1 MVNTGISAF
10 ESTLHTTNVWLQEI
24 MDLMEWDDRKRAY
37 HALRI
42 VLHALRDRL
51 SVDEAAALGAQ
62 LPMLIRGIYY
72 ENWSP
77 HGKPVKE
84 RRKRDFL
91 AHVEEAFEESP
102 TADAED
108 VCRAVFQV
116 LTHHVSVGEIA
127 HVKATLP
134 EEIRELW
141 KEPERSIWF

>member
-24 MDLMEWDDRKRAY
+24 MDLLEWADPKRAY

-51 SVDEAAALGAQ
+51 SVDETAAFGAQ

-84 RRKRDFL
+84 RHKRDFL
-91 AHVEEAFEESP
+91 AHIREAFDESP
-102 TADAED
+102 ADDAES

-116 LTHHVSVGEIA
+116 LGNHVSVGEIA
-127 HVKATLP
+127 HVKMTLP
-134 EEIRELW
+134 DEIRELW
-141 KEPERSIWF
+141 REPERLTRF